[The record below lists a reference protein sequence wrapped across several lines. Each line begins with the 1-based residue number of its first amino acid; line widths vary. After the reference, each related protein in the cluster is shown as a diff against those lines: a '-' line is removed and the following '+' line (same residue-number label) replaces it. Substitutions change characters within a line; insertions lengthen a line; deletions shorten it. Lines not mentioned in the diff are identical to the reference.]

1 MSDPTVSSRI
11 TAVTECGPIQKHR
24 GNLSRNRRED
34 LEPVDSQK
42 PTYSLI
48 VARSEVL
55 ITHMQK
61 KASRPVFSFHPSKN
75 KPTDSQKSVSS
86 IRDD

>member
-11 TAVTECGPIQKHR
+11 TAVTEYGPIQKHR
-24 GNLSRNRRED
+24 GNLSRNGRIASGTCGFSKAD
-34 LEPVDSQK
+34 VL
-42 PTYSLI
+42 TY

-61 KASRPVFSFHPSKN
+61 KASRPVLSFHPSKN
-75 KPTDSQKSVSS
+75 KPTDCQKSVSS

>member
-1 MSDPTVSSRI
+1 M
-11 TAVTECGPIQKHR
+11 
-24 GNLSRNRRED
+24 
-34 LEPVDSQK
+34 DSQK

-61 KASRPVFSFHPSKN
+61 KASRPVLSFHPSKN
-75 KPTDSQKSVSS
+75 KPTDCQKSVSS